1 MACIL
6 NKLWDESYLGYWSFM
21 GVAINMVGREEDTD
35 TMMVKTNKRML
46 KFASIAVDSLEVD
59 NQTLHEINE
68 LIRESVINRP
78 FFVELHDMFG
88 EYRVYKRN
96 FTCADSLVCI
106 VDYEKTNRDVAK
118 KTAYKICKA
127 FNDGVIKL

>member
-1 MACIL
+1 ML
-6 NKLWDESYLGYWSFM
+6 LE
-21 GVAINMVGREEDTD
+21 REEDTD
-35 TMMVKTNKRML
+35 IMMVKTNKRML
-46 KFASIAVDSLEVD
+46 KFASIVVDSLEVD

-78 FFVELHDMFG
+78 FFVELHDMFD

-106 VDYEKTNRDVAK
+106 VDYGKTDRDVAR